1 VQGRRS
7 GVCSTSRHPGLGVS
21 LTRVVL
27 PRLRLG
33 SLFYFDTHTNTL
45 RHPRRTPTLT
55 STPTSTHFARMQRFA
70 GTEKQILDEPC
81 TPVNHKQRM
90 HKGEEGQAS
99 RHKQESCGWGCKS
112 HFEATC
118 GARDAME
125 VCRLS
130 AMNVVLVNRPT
141 LQASLWFGFPD
152 VRATC
157 RAVVHPPPT
166 CCCS

>member
-1 VQGRRS
+1 
-7 GVCSTSRHPGLGVS
+7 

-118 GARDAME
+118 GARGAME
-125 VCRLS
+125 VCRSS
-130 AMNVVLVNRPT
+130 AMNVVLAKAGNFEVHSAPTSWDQLT
-141 LQASLWFGFPD
+141 LQSALLLGCLASEKNGD
-152 VRATC
+152 
-157 RAVVHPPPT
+157 
-166 CCCS
+166 